1 MRKTIDMITL
11 ILACGMGILLVL
23 YGCFHIKGLFA
34 LLVTVIT
41 TWYHFAMRLLVG
53 WLCRLWFPEH
63 VAADRG
69 WFRERPWEKGLY
81 QKLRVH
87 QWKGFLPTYLEQ
99 EFDFQ
104 ALSPETLLRNMC
116 KSELGHEIILL
127 LSFVPLL
134 FSAFAGNFAVFLF
147 TSLGA
152 ALPDAAAVLV
162 QRYNRPRVLRAV
174 RRKKQKKRNT

>member
-1 MRKTIDMITL
+1 M
-11 ILACGMGILLVL
+11 
-23 YGCFHIKGLFA
+23 
-34 LLVTVIT
+34 
-41 TWYHFAMRLLVG
+41 
-53 WLCRLWFPEH
+53 
-63 VAADRG
+63 
-69 WFRERPWEKGLY
+69 
-81 QKLRVH
+81 
-87 QWKGFLPTYLEQ
+87 PTYLEQ

-152 ALPDAAAVLV
+152 VLPDTAAVLV
-162 QRYNRPRVLRAV
+162 QRYNRPRVLRAA
-174 RRKKQKKRNT
+174 RRKKQKERNT